1 MLTGFNTGYED
12 KEVKATRRFKK
23 LQLYL
28 QHFIQRKKYLKQMYP
43 FVNSWW

>member
-28 QHFIQRKKYLKQMYP
+28 QHFIQRKKILEANVP
-43 FVNSWW
+43 IC